1 LLVQLCIFCMMSAVT
16 KLWNGL
22 PCIEVA
28 PLNRER
34 SLHPISSE
42 PGSSTAMVRHGQ
54 SGGPSVIHGL
64 IRCADRA
71 VTEDIPSPKKSTSA
85 PLRMQRCV
93 SICERM
99 MGWPS
104 RHRNTTRVAI
114 KSHDFSPSPH
124 HREVTWGKGFVS

>member
-1 LLVQLCIFCMMSAVT
+1 MSCYAICRCIVYLCVCGIWSGRMVLLVQLCIFCMMSAVT
-16 KLWNGL
+16 KLSNGL

-42 PGSSTAMVRHGQ
+42 PGSSTAMVRNGQ

-71 VTEDIPSPKKSTSA
+71 VTEDIPSPKETYFSSSSYA
-85 PLRMQRCV
+85 ALRK
-93 SICERM
+93 
-99 MGWPS
+99 
-104 RHRNTTRVAI
+104 HL
-114 KSHDFSPSPH
+114 
-124 HREVTWGKGFVS
+124 